1 MTIEANCVRDNSCYK
16 IVSVFVCDDRRRN
29 QDRSGGN
36 RTQRNKINAL
46 TIEDNATGRGKLIL
60 FSLLE
65 SFIYPN
71 D

>member
-1 MTIEANCVRDNSCYK
+1 MTIKANCVRDNSSYK

-29 QDRSGGN
+29 QDRSGDN
-36 RTQRNKINAL
+36 RTHRNKVNTL
-46 TIEDNATGRGKLIL
+46 TIGDNATGRGKLIL
-60 FSLLE
+60 FFLLE